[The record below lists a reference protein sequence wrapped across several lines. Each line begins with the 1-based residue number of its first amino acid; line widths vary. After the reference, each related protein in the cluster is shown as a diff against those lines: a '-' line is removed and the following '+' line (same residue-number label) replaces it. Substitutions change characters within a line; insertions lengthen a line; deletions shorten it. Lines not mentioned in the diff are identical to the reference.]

1 MSLAEYID
9 SLKKYKKLAPDIVC
23 HRTVSPKKG
32 MYASWPD
39 TISGKTREVF
49 EKTGIKRLYLH
60 QKKAMEMI
68 LEGIHTVVATPTAS
82 GKSLIYN
89 LPVVERLFDNPE
101 SRALYLFPLKALA
114 RDQFSTIK
122 GILDIA
128 ATVNKSIAGTVNKN
142 SAVPGL
148 IEAEFFTAAV
158 YDGDVSNH
166 ARGKIRLNPPNVLLS
181 NPEMLH
187 LSMLAHHHLWKT
199 FFANL
204 KFVVV
209 DEVHT
214 YRGVTGSH
222 MAWVFR
228 RLLRICRFY
237 GAEPVFVFCSATID
251 NPKELASELTGLEVE
266 IVDSSSAPAGKK
278 EIILMNGMAGAAQ
291 TAIQLVHASV
301 HRELRTIVYTQSR
314 KITELIAMWAS
325 ERAGRLA
332 PKISAYRA
340 GFLPDERRD
349 IEIKLSS
356 GELLC
361 VVSTSALELGIDIG
375 NLDICIL
382 VGYPGSIMS
391 TWQRAGR
398 VGRDGKDSA
407 MIFIAHED
415 ALDYYF
421 MNNPE
426 QFFAMPPEKAVI
438 NPYNDIIMARHLGCA
453 ASDLALMEDEEL
465 LQNRLVR
472 DAVKALESNAILL
485 RSSDG
490 RNWYASKKY
499 PHREVGLRGS
509 GNTIPI
515 FIENTRQPLGD
526 IDWYR
531 SFFETHEGAVY
542 LHSGETFIVNKL
554 DLERQSVQVVRED
567 VSYYTRARSDKS
579 TQILEIIDKQSIWN
593 TEVGFGRLMVT
604 TRVTGY
610 ERKMVHDQKSM
621 GIIPLELPPITFE
634 TQGLWIEVPETVR
647 EHMESD
653 NLHFMGGLHAVEHAI
668 IGILPLL
675 VMADRNDFGGISIP
689 WHPQTGKASVFIYD
703 GVPGGIGLSRKAFVE
718 CSIMLEKTLN
728 VISSCRCE
736 TGCPG
741 CVHSP
746 KCGSGN
752 RPIDK
757 SAALGMLENMRQ
769 LKTGL
774 SSLKNKEKKIEPSSP
789 DKKEEYLLPKQDDSL
804 AVKEIAAPFAK
815 TFIAGIKSRNDTV
828 ISNFNEGKSRFAQ
841 ARSEFDAAK
850 DKFLPVTNKF
860 VATSEKPLR
869 FAVLDLE
876 TRRSAQEVGGWNRAD
891 KMGVSC
897 VVLYDS
903 ATDEY
908 IEYLQDDIPELE
920 LRLQYFDLVIG
931 FNIINFDYRVL
942 AGLSDFDFYSLPTL
956 DLLAK
961 VHKTLG
967 YRLSLDKLAT
977 HTLGTK
983 KSADGLLALKWW
995 KEGKVRQIIDYCI
1008 QDVRVTKDLYLF
1020 GKENHYLM
1028 FENKAGKQ
1036 VRLPV
1041 KW

>member
-1 MSLAEYID
+1 MSLTEYID

-23 HRTVSPKKG
+23 HRTVFPKKG
-32 MYASWPD
+32 SYSSWPD
-39 TISGKTREVF
+39 TISDKTREVF
-49 EKTGIKRLYLH
+49 EKTGINKLYLH

-68 LEGIHTVVATPTAS
+68 LKGIHTVVATPTAS

-89 LPVVERLFDNPE
+89 LPVMERLFDNPS

-114 RDQFSTIK
+114 RDQLSTVEE
-122 GILDIA
+122 ILNIA
-128 ATVNKSIAGTVNKN
+128 DTVNNNRDNDSGVSVYSEVPVSIR
-142 SAVPGL
+142 
-148 IEAEFFTAAV
+148 EDHFTAAV

-166 ARGKIRLNPPNVLLS
+166 ARGKIRVNPPNVLLS

-187 LSMLAHHHLWKT
+187 LSMLAHHHLWAK
-199 FFANL
+199 FFTNL
-204 KFVVV
+204 QFVVV

-214 YRGVTGSH
+214 YRGVMGSH

-237 GAEPVFVFCSATID
+237 GSTPVFVFCSATID
-251 NPKELASELTGLEVE
+251 NPKELVAELTGLDVEV
-266 IVDSSSAPAGKK
+266 VDSSGSPTGKK
-278 EIILMNGMAGAAQ
+278 DIILMNGMAGAAQ
-291 TAIQLVHASV
+291 TAIQLIHAAV
-301 HRELRTIVYTQSR
+301 HRDLRTIVYTQSR

-325 ERAGRLA
+325 KRAGRLA

-340 GFLPDERRD
+340 GFLPEERRE

-426 QFFAMPPEKAVI
+426 QFFSMPPEKAVI
-438 NPYNDIIMARHLGCA
+438 NPYNDIIMARHLECA

-465 LQNRLVR
+465 FDNGVVR
-472 DAVKALESNAILL
+472 DAVKALENSVILL

-499 PHREVGLRGS
+499 PHREVGLRGG

-515 FIENTRQPLGD
+515 FIENSKRPLGD

-554 DLERQSVQVVRED
+554 DLERQAVQVVRED
-567 VSYYTRARSDKS
+567 VGYYTRSRSNKS
-579 TQILEIIDKQSIWN
+579 TQIIEIIDKRSIWN

-604 TRVTGY
+604 TQVTGY
-610 ERKMVHDQKSM
+610 ERKMVRDQKSM

-634 TQGLWIEVPETVR
+634 TQGVWIEVPETVR
-647 EHMESD
+647 EQMESD
-653 NLHFMGGLHAVEHAI
+653 KLHFMGGLHAVEHAI

-689 WHPQTGKASVFIYD
+689 WHPQTEKASIFIYD
-703 GVPGGIGLSRKAFVE
+703 GIPGGIGLSRKAFE
-718 CSIMLEKTLN
+718 DCTIMLERTLN
-728 VISSCRCE
+728 VISSCSCE
-736 TGCPG
+736 TGCPA

-757 SAALGMLENMRQ
+757 FAALTMLENIRQ
-769 LKTGL
+769 LKTG
-774 SSLKNKEKKIEPSSP
+774 SPSLKSTEK
-789 DKKEEYLLPKQDDSL
+789 YLLSKQDDSVS
-804 AVKEIAAPFAK
+804 VKEISTPFSKVA
-815 TFIAGIKSRNDTV
+815 IAGIKSKNDKVIRNVDV
-828 ISNFNEGKSRFAQ
+828 AKRDFDPVVNELSAVK
-841 ARSEFDAAK
+841 SEFDGVK
-850 DKFLPVTNKF
+850 NRFVSVKSQ
-860 VATSEKPLR
+860 VATTSDKPLR

-897 VVLYDS
+897 VVVYDS

-920 LRLQYFDLVIG
+920 LSLQYFDLVVG

-942 AGLSDFDFYSLPTL
+942 AGLSDLDFYSLPTL

-961 VHKTLG
+961 VHQTLG

-995 KEGKVRQIIDYCI
+995 KEGKIRQIIDYCI

-1028 FENKAGKQ
+1028 FQNKAGQK